1 MFKDYYKILDI
12 PFESDVDI
20 IKAAF
25 KNQAKKFHPDKNKG
39 VDTTKIMQDINE
51 AYLILKD
58 PEARN
63 LYNNEYKR
71 FKLYETD
78 LENKRHNKNKPNS
91 DSNSQYVFNDELL
104 KKWMNNARIQAESL
118 VNQTFENFRIGTN
131 AAINEMIER
140 TIGFVIVGVIFSIIF
155 LLVRACN

>member
-1 MFKDYYKILDI
+1 MFKDYYKILEI

-20 IKAAF
+20 VKAAF
-25 KNQAKKFHPDKNKG
+25 KNQAKKFHPDKNNG

-58 PEARN
+58 HEARI

-71 FKLYETD
+71 FKLFERD
-78 LENKRHNKNKPNS
+78 LENKLPNKNKTNF

-118 VNQTFENFRIGTN
+118 VNQTVENFKIGTK
-131 AAINEMIER
+131 AAIDEMIER

-155 LLVRACN
+155 LLVRSCN